1 MNQNK
6 IQSQVRLID
15 FSLLQEIKT
24 SEKIKQLKE
33 YTSEYTNEYTK
44 YTNPILKVSDITIAY
59 KTKYSLVEKI
69 KYPLF
74 LNELK
79 KMHNQKEYFVNLIQ
93 YYHSFISLL
102 DFLERNGIVSLS
114 CEINNIYLNEQQ
126 PIISTYIFLDD
137 LDMKKLDNI
146 NVYYLPYSAHV
157 LHFLNTE
164 CCDGTELSS
173 NNMNEI
179 SDTFI
184 TGLDKLHIFSKDYLK
199 EYAKECTKECTKEYK
214 RQGLKECIK
223 ENIIKWSHFS
233 VAIMF
238 LILLNKLPED
248 TWIYKFKQH
257 LLDIIMQNKKNE
269 LFI

>member
-1 MNQNK
+1 MK
-6 IQSQVRLID
+6 HSSVRLID

-24 SEKIKQLKE
+24 SEKIKQLK
-33 YTSEYTNEYTK
+33 EYTK

-69 KYPLF
+69 KYPFF

-79 KMHNQKEYFVNLIQ
+79 KIQNQKEYFVNLIQ

-114 CEINNIYLNEQQ
+114 CEINNIYLNGQQ
-126 PIISTYIFLDD
+126 PIISTCIFLDD
-137 LDMKKLDNI
+137 LDMKKLDI

-164 CCDGTELSS
+164 CCNGAELSS

-179 SDTFI
+179 CDTFI
-184 TGLDKLHIFSKDYLK
+184 AGLDKLHIFSKEYLK
-199 EYAKECTKECTKEYK
+199 EYAKECTKDKGN
-214 RQGLKECIK
+214 GLK
-223 ENIIKWSHFS
+223 ENIITWTHFS

>member
-24 SEKIKQLKE
+24 SEKIKQLKEYTSE

-79 KMHNQKEYFVNLIQ
+79 KIQNQKEYFVNLIQ

-173 NNMNEI
+173 NNINEI

-184 TGLDKLHIFSKDYLK
+184 AGLDKLHIFSKDYLK
-199 EYAKECTKECTKEYK
+199 EYAKECTKEYK
-214 RQGLKECIK
+214 RQGLK